1 MTDETT
7 RDQPEATETG
17 VAGTDVA
24 GTGVTAAGPRRRGQ
38 HRRSAARRPRTPGR
52 RRLRRAVVLVAYLV
66 AIAALAGFGWHDRTV
81 SAEEDARE
89 EALTAAGESVEQIL
103 SYDYRAIE
111 EDIDAA
117 KELTTGA
124 LREQYDK
131 TAPSLLSQARQV
143 RAIVQASVG
152 SAGVMSVSDDRVV
165 VLLFV
170 DQATV
175 KQVGAATE
183 PTTRIDQNRI
193 RVTMSKVD
201 DRWLVSELAAL

>member
-1 MTDETT
+1 M
-7 RDQPEATETG
+7 AYLLAIAV
-17 VAGTDVA
+17 VAGLAWND
-24 GTGVTAAGPRRRGQ
+24 RR
-38 HRRSAARRPRTPGR
+38 
-52 RRLRRAVVLVAYLV
+52 
-66 AIAALAGFGWHDRTV
+66 V

-89 EALTAAGESVEQIL
+89 EALAAAGESVEQIL

-124 LREQYDK
+124 LRVQYDK

-152 SAGVMSVSDDRVV
+152 SAGVISVDDDRAV

-175 KQVGAATE
+175 KQVGTEAE
-183 PTTRIDQNRI
+183 PTTRIDQNRV
-193 RVTMSKVD
+193 RVTMSKVG
-201 DRWLVSELAAL
+201 DRWLVSELAAM